1 MATIDDAV
9 RTQLDNLQKR
19 SGLTLAALHAK
30 LRASGLAK
38 HGELRDWLKRELAMG
53 HGDANLVV
61 TLFLAAPAAASTSPT
76 SAGGADA
83 AVLDAIYA
91 GPKAAMRP
99 IHDKLMAAIER
110 FGAFEVAPKKTYV
123 SLRRKKQFAM
133 IGPATNTRFEVGLN
147 LKGASA
153 TARLKALP
161 PGGMCPFKVELA
173 DVKSVDAE
181 LLGWIRA
188 AYDQAG

>member
-38 HGELRDWLKRELAMG
+38 HGELRDWLKRELGMG

-61 TLFLAAPAAASTSPT
+61 TLYLATARRRLGDDDVDRRRGRRR
-76 SAGGADA
+76 AGRDLRRPEGRDA
-83 AVLDAIYA
+83 ADPRQADGGY
-91 GPKAAMRP
+91 R
-99 IHDKLMAAIER
+99 R

-153 TARLKALP
+153 TDRDCWRCRP
-161 PGGMCPFKVELA
+161 
-173 DVKSVDAE
+173 
-181 LLGWIRA
+181 A
-188 AYDQAG
+188 ACASTR

>member
-1 MATIDDAV
+1 MGTPDQAV
-9 RTQLDNLQKR
+9 ETQLRNLQER

-38 HGELRDWLKRELAMG
+38 HGELRDWLKRELGMG

-61 TLFLAAPAAASTSPT
+61 TLYLAPPAAASTATT
-76 SAGGADA
+76 STGGADD

-91 GPKAAMRP
+91 GPKAAMRA
-99 IHDKLMAAIER
+99 IHDKLMAAIGR

-133 IGPATNTRFEVGLN
+133 FGPATNTRFDVGLN

-153 TARLKALP
+153 TARLKPLP

-173 DVKSVDAE
+173 DAKGVDAE